1 MAPEDL
7 LVRAGDARAR
17 TQAAI
22 DALAAGRQ
30 RVEEHAKRLESPQA
44 AHELIDFFTGFF
56 SEALAILDRL
66 AGELADGREAAQVE
80 ALRQVA
86 SNAAA
91 EQRRSL
97 RFRDKWINRPLPYED
112 VRPLLNELSMA
123 VRDGLASCRDLN
135 GLADEIAALL
145 PPGPSAASDGR
156 SLDRRELFTKFF
168 GR

>member
-1 MAPEDL
+1 MAAEEL
-7 LVRAGDARAR
+7 LQRVGDVRDR

-56 SEALAILDRL
+56 GEALAILDRVTSQL
-66 AGELADGREAAQVE
+66 EAGPEAADVE

-112 VRPLLNELSMA
+112 VRPLLHELSMA
-123 VRDGLASCRDLN
+123 VRDGLACCRDFN
-135 GLADEIAALL
+135 GLADDLAVRL
-145 PPGPSAASDGR
+145 PPGPAQAPDGR
-156 SLDRRELFTKFF
+156 SLDRRELFTKWFA
-168 GR
+168 R